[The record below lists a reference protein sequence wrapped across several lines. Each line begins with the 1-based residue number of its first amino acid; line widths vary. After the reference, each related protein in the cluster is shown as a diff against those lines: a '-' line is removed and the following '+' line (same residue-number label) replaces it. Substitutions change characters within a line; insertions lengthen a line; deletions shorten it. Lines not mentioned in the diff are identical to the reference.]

1 MCTRETRYYWPI
13 AQHSLQVFNEVVCDQ
28 NLYIHLSYST
38 EDSVCCHLEQSDSD
52 LEFGDFF
59 FFNRCRVGSNW
70 WYRGQH
76 CEEFVSEPF
85 VIGITIASVVSL
97 LLVVSA
103 VVFFT
108 VKTLQAHNIRRERQR
123 PSR

>member
-1 MCTRETRYYWPI
+1 M
-13 AQHSLQVFNEVVCDQ
+13 
-28 NLYIHLSYST
+28 
-38 EDSVCCHLEQSDSD
+38 
-52 LEFGDFF
+52 
-59 FFNRCRVGSNW
+59 
-70 WYRGQH
+70 
-76 CEEFVSEPF
+76 SEPF